1 MAIRNLATRVPE
13 NKAILVQNGAEDVVQ
28 TALQNHGSVVKDL
41 AMAALRDIGTDVKLN
56 EQWTG
61 TGHEISR

>member
-28 TALQNHGSVVKDL
+28 TALQNHGSVMKDL